1 MEDKMTDNQS
11 IHHRL
16 DGSID
21 YDHYDRIARS
31 LRSHDQRAALT
42 LLATLF
48 NWLLKALRSYP
59 LMRIRGLLGVEE
71 RQLKHPD
78 YIARSPK
85 QLPRKQKLTG
95 LG

>member
-1 MEDKMTDNQS
+1 MTDNQS
-11 IHHRL
+11 IHRRL

-31 LRSHDQRAALT
+31 LRSHDQRAALI

-48 NWLLKALRSYP
+48 NGLLKALRSYP
-59 LMRIRGLLGVEE
+59 VMRVRGLLGVGE
-71 RQLKHPD
+71 RRLKHHD
-78 YIARSPK
+78 YIARSPN
-85 QLPRKQKLTG
+85 QLPRKQKTTG